1 MLHRNAKLTPAGRR
15 LLVDRIASGRP
26 VAHVATE
33 MGVARQTA
41 HRWWRRFVAEGE
53 SGLQDRSCRPRRSPR
68 RTPRA
73 LERRIERLRRRQKLG
88 PVRIGYRLGLAAST
102 VYRVL
107 CRLGLQRLSWLDR
120 PTGRVIRRYEHPHPG
135 DLLHMDIKK
144 LGRIPPGGGWRAHGR
159 GRAGAR
165 QRVGY
170 AYIHSAVDDHSRLAY
185 SEVLAD
191 ERAVTV
197 VAFWRRALAWFA
209 DRGVT
214 AQAVLTDNGSAY
226 RSADFARACLAAG
239 IRHRRTRPYRPQT
252 NGKVERF
259 NRTLL
264 EEWAYVRVYRS
275 EQARTAALARWLHHY
290 NHHRGH
296 TALGGLPPVSRV
308 TNSRDST
315 ASDTP
320 SLAICSGASDQARK
334 PRARR
339 ARNTGSACI
348 WLPTTRTVV
357 SRIECSSR
365 RLVRYGRTA
374 NRLGHPGHQGI
385 GLRADHQSNRHIS
398 RRSVGATLHSGR
410 APAAACRDALAG
422 FARRWPE
429 RAEVAEP
436 W

>member
-26 VAHVATE
+26 VAHVAAE

-315 ASDTP
+315 P
-320 SLAICSGASDQARK
+320 SPPIPEARLRLSGAPSTGVVPSTRTDLVWRQGCRIRVSPATQNAPSSAASAREW
-334 PRARR
+334 PRA
-339 ARNTGSACI
+339 
-348 WLPTTRTVV
+348 TTT
-357 SRIECSSR
+357 
-365 RLVRYGRTA
+365 T
-374 NRLGHPGHQGI
+374 
-385 GLRADHQSNRHIS
+385 
-398 RRSVGATLHSGR
+398 
-410 APAAACRDALAG
+410 
-422 FARRWPE
+422 
-429 RAEVAEP
+429 
-436 W
+436 